1 MRQPI
6 SIPKRSPWV
15 SQMRVIGALFNHQA
29 ASRFGEYRLGFVWML
44 LEPLIGVLVVGLVI
58 GAIAERTVPEIPYAF
73 FVLNGMLM
81 LKLLTSCMS
90 IGVNVVSAG
99 NTGLLVYPT
108 VKPLDPLLAR
118 FVFEFLSIGFSF
130 VLFCI
135 VGEWLGINLALQDL
149 DILAATYVLT
159 WLIGSGLGLILGV
172 AAAHF
177 NDLEKI
183 VPVLQRPLLFVSAV
197 LFPISAMP
205 NSAKNILL
213 WNPLV
218 HTIELSR
225 HALFPF
231 YHAEGADL
239 AYPTFFAIIVTS
251 LGLTL
256 FNINRNFLSQR

>member
-6 SIPKRSPWV
+6 TIPKRSPWV

-58 GAIAERTVPEIPYAF
+58 GAIAGRTVPEIPYPF

-90 IGVNVVSAG
+90 IGVNVVSG
-99 NTGLLVYPT
+99 SNTGLLVYPT
-108 VKPLDPLLAR
+108 VRPLDPLLAR

-135 VGEWLGINLALQDL
+135 VGEWLGIELSLQNLDV
-149 DILAATYVLT
+149 LAVAYVLT
-159 WLIGSGLGLILGV
+159 WLVGCGLGLVFGV
-172 AAAHF
+172 AAAHYK
-177 NDLEKI
+177 DLEKI

-205 NSAKNILL
+205 TSAQNILL

-225 HALFPF
+225 NALFPF

-239 AYPTFFAIIVTS
+239 FYPAFFAIIVTS

-256 FNINRNFLSQR
+256 FHINRNFLSQR